1 MRKPDTYA
9 TTGFYITYESHLV
22 LLSDFGNDRRTVR
35 VEKTQKQARPFG
47 LACFCGG
54 AAGNRTRSGNR
65 PELRTRWIQ

>member
-47 LACFCGG
+47 LARCGG
-54 AAGNRTRSGNR
+54 AAGNRTH
-65 PELRTRWIQ
+65 